1 MIRFH
6 CARALALAA
15 LAFGPAGLAHAQLKI
30 GGVSVPA
37 PRPPALPSLP
47 TKPPALPQLPT
58 KLPNVPTP
66 NLPSLPKKPP
76 ALPQLPTK
84 LPNVPT
90 PNLPPVKFP
99 PIKLEKKETYSTLPV
114 EPDYPRPNKPTPKPP
129 GQILGQTS
137 PGIEVPSKPK
147 PPRPLEPVVIP
158 NAPKPPA
165 PKPPVLP
172 PLVVPPPK
180 PPVQP
185 LVIVLPPLVPL
196 QPPAPKPPKPL
207 DFVPPA
213 PRPPKPLDFVPPQPQ
228 PLVIPQPQPQPQV
241 IPQPYVIPAPT
252 PEPVRPAPAA
262 TNTALRVTE
271 RIVNGPAARACIDLG
286 DLIVSVNGK
295 RVRTVAELDAALAAA
310 KGKASIVAF
319 DPRANKTALR
329 EVQLEGG
336 DLGAKAEP
344 VAVDFQEDEKDD
356 EPTGETAVQV
366 AEVAAK
372 SAAARAGIQPGDVI
386 FAVSGKRVNTPAQLA
401 AALKAAGAEAE
412 VQYINPVEGKAEARK
427 LRVADGGDIGVKGK
441 AVAVSAK

>member
-1 MIRFH
+1 MTRSGLT
-6 CARALALAA
+6 CALTRAIAVAA
-15 LAFGPAGLAHAQLKI
+15 FVLGSVGVASAQLSLPKP
-30 GGVSVPA
+30 SLPK
-37 PRPPALPSLP
+37 PPSIPKPSLPSLP
-47 TKPPALPQLPT
+47 PVKPP
-58 KLPNVPTP
+58 
-66 NLPSLPKKPP
+66 SI
-76 ALPQLPTK
+76 
-84 LPNVPT
+84 PT
-90 PNLPPVKFP
+90 PNLPPLKLP
-99 PIKLEKKETYSTLPV
+99 PIKIEKKETYSTLPV

-158 NAPKPPA
+158 NLPKPQLPKPPA
-165 PKPPVLP
+165 PPPVKPSLP
-172 PLVVPPPK
+172 
-180 PPVQP
+180 P
-185 LVIVLPPLVPL
+185 LVIVLPPLV
-196 QPPAPKPPKPL
+196 PPAPKPPKPL
-207 DFVPPA
+207 DFIPPA

-228 PLVIPQPQPQPQV
+228 PLVIPQPQPQPQPDV
-241 IPQPYVIPAPT
+241 QPYVIPAPT

-271 RIVNGPAARACIDLG
+271 RVVNGPAARAGIDLG

-344 VAVDFQEDEKDD
+344 VSVDLAEDDEKDD
-356 EPTGETAVQV
+356 EPTGETAIQV
-366 AEVAAK
+366 SEVAAK

-386 FAVSGKRVNTPAQLA
+386 FAVNGKRVNTPAQLA
-401 AALKAAGAEAE
+401 AALMAAGAEAE
-412 VQYINPVEGKAEARK
+412 VQYINPDEGKAETRK
-427 LRVADGGDIGVKGK
+427 LRVAEGGDIGVKGK